1 MEIQWILVA
10 GLALMVTGAITVY
23 LKREITT
30 GQALVFAFG
39 GAMIAIPQIANF
51 EFSNGTVKFTTKIQ
65 AAALTT
71 QVETLNKEQADLA
84 STVLALTKQNQKLA
98 EQVAKLSGDVSD
110 APEGNPASA
119 PPEFVVPDWST
130 YQKSTENLIQQSE
143 GRTLQL
149 DSLKQ
154 QLKAE

>member
-1 MEIQWILVA
+1 MEIQWILIT
-10 GLALMVTGAITVY
+10 GLALMATGAITVY

-39 GAMIAIPQIANF
+39 GAMIAIPQIADF
-51 EFSNGTVKFTTKIQ
+51 QFGNGTLKFTTKTQ

-71 QVETLNKEQADLA
+71 QVETLNKEQAELA
-84 STVLALTKQNQKLA
+84 NTVLALTKQNQKLA
-98 EQVAKLSGDVSD
+98 EQVAKLSEDVSD
-110 APEGNPASA
+110 ASDGNAASA
-119 PPEFVVPDWST
+119 FPEFVVPDWST
-130 YQKSTENLIQQSE
+130 LQKSTESLIQQSE

-149 DSLKQ
+149 DRLNQ

>member
-1 MEIQWILVA
+1 MEIQWILVT
-10 GLALMVTGAITVY
+10 GLALMATGAITVY

-30 GQALVFAFG
+30 GQALIFAFG
-39 GAMIAIPQIANF
+39 GAMIAIPQIADF
-51 EFSNGTVKFTTKIQ
+51 QFGNGTLKFTTKTQ

-71 QVETLNKEQADLA
+71 QVETLNKEQAELA

-98 EQVAKLSGDVSD
+98 EQVAKLSEDVSD
-110 APEGNPASA
+110 APDGNAASA
-119 PPEFVVPDWST
+119 PPEFVVPNWST
-130 YQKSTENLIQQSE
+130 LQKSTESLIQQSE

>member
-10 GLALMVTGAITVY
+10 GLALMVIGALTVS

-39 GAMIAIPQIANF
+39 AAMIAIPQIANF
-51 EFSNGTVKFTTKIQ
+51 EFSNGTVKFTTKTQ

-98 EQVAKLSGDVSD
+98 EQVAKLSESVSD
-110 APEGNPASA
+110 APDGNAAAA
-119 PPEFVVPDWST
+119 PPEFVVPDWSS

-143 GRTLQL
+143 GRTQQL
-149 DSLKQ
+149 DSLQQ